1 MPPSF
6 NQLMAFLKNMPKVYD
21 EKMRTF
27 VASPEFKG
35 FSDDEKKEARLHTAV
50 LLYLHAKETG
60 MWTD

>member
-1 MPPSF
+1 
-6 NQLMAFLKNMPKVYD
+6 MAFLKNMPKVYD